1 MATSGPVLLVVACE
15 ADDVDELRGL
25 LWSHH
30 PTRVVRR
37 DTPDGPA
44 VVAGFL
50 DRRAALLA
58 TEDLDY
64 RFTFELIDRSG
75 PE

>member
-1 MATSGPVLLVVACE
+1 MTAVGPVLLVVACE
-15 ADDVDELRGL
+15 AADVEELTEL
-25 LWSHH
+25 LWTHR
-30 PTRVVRR
+30 PTGVLERE
-37 DTPDGPA
+37 TPDGPA

-64 RFTFELIDRSG
+64 RFTFELLEG